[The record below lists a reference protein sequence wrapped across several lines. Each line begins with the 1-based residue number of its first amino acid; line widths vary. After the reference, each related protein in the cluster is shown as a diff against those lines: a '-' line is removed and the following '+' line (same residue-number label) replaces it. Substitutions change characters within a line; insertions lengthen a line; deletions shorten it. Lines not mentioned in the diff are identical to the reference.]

1 MNINNVDILL
11 IPNHSDA
18 ICNWKCVYY
27 YLQMFCYHLVL
38 LADSSHGL
46 QKSMPALNQSA
57 PANHAWY
64 TLGDMKHCTN
74 MQHNVFHSY
83 LLNSSVSQRILLD
96 KLGWQVSAT
105 ENWKSVVQT
114 NASNY
119 RVTHV
124 ANLGSAW
131 LWAFQ
136 LENIMPKIKLPLV
149 FKGMEHK
156 HKACFSH
163 LFNLV
168 ITWARES
175 YFNVR
180 YQYGHQLS

>member
-1 MNINNVDILL
+1 MHLL
-11 IPNHSDA
+11 LFAD
-18 ICNWKCVYY
+18 
-27 YLQMFCYHLVL
+27 VL
-38 LADSSHGL
+38 LSFSASGRFIPWATESYT
-46 QKSMPALNQSA
+46 SIMPDPNQSA
-57 PANHAWY
+57 LANNALY
-64 TLGDMKHCTN
+64 TLGDKKHCTN
-74 MQHNVFHSY
+74 MKHNVFHSY
-83 LLNSSVSQRILLD
+83 LLTSLVSQRILLD
-96 KLGWQVSAT
+96 ELGCQV
-105 ENWKSVVQT
+105 NWKSVVQT
-114 NASNY
+114 NTSNY

-156 HKACFSH
+156 HKAFFSH

-175 YFNVR
+175 YLIQCEVPIRASTFIIL
-180 YQYGHQLS
+180 Q

>member
-1 MNINNVDILL
+1 M
-11 IPNHSDA
+11 
-18 ICNWKCVYY
+18 
-27 YLQMFCYHLVL
+27 
-38 LADSSHGL
+38 
-46 QKSMPALNQSA
+46 
-57 PANHAWY
+57 
-64 TLGDMKHCTN
+64 
-74 MQHNVFHSY
+74 
-83 LLNSSVSQRILLD
+83 
-96 KLGWQVSAT
+96 
-105 ENWKSVVQT
+105 VQT

-156 HKACFSH
+156 HKAFFSH

-175 YFNVR
+175 YLIQCEVPIRDFNFHNSAIIHCISCADVNSKGQCLTLAILICCFLCVLFWDGI
-180 YQYGHQLS
+180 YLFFIYLLTSMEAISDSHQSVVVIDLRLWYNYLSLKPQLLPITITQILRQKWLGLLVTVYISH

>member
-1 MNINNVDILL
+1 M
-11 IPNHSDA
+11 
-18 ICNWKCVYY
+18 
-27 YLQMFCYHLVL
+27 
-38 LADSSHGL
+38 
-46 QKSMPALNQSA
+46 
-57 PANHAWY
+57 
-64 TLGDMKHCTN
+64 
-74 MQHNVFHSY
+74 
-83 LLNSSVSQRILLD
+83 
-96 KLGWQVSAT
+96 
-105 ENWKSVVQT
+105 QT

-156 HKACFSH
+156 HKAFFSH

-168 ITWARES
+168 ITWAREPYLIQCEVPIHAGINFHNSAIIHCIS
-175 YFNVR
+175 YTVVNSKG
-180 YQYGHQLS
+180 QYLTLAILICRFLCVLFWDGIYLFFISFFLRQSLIVIRVL